1 MYFRQFGSKQISWE
15 TQCLLFAEMDCHW
28 TDLLR
33 GPFRQESTTSGDIE
47 DKSSESIRQQNNVI
61 REVVMWWLRKNSM
74 KHLLSIEHIKRGKHQ
89 FACAC
94 TDTVLSVLLLHP
106 LSVSLNQ
113 EKRIRSIA
121 DKDAN
126 RQQRARCRERKR
138 GRFGKG
144 HRSVTCMGGSLLF
157 STKLLLWPSV
167 QLYHGDAEKTCK

>member
-1 MYFRQFGSKQISWE
+1 
-15 TQCLLFAEMDCHW
+15 
-28 TDLLR
+28 
-33 GPFRQESTTSGDIE
+33 
-47 DKSSESIRQQNNVI
+47 
-61 REVVMWWLRKNSM
+61 M

-121 DKDAN
+121 DKDAVTN